1 MTGRAGRQPIRAWV
15 EAAAKGE
22 ARGPLAAGWRGA
34 LAPASWLYA
43 GAMAIRR
50 RAYGCGLV
58 RVSAAPVPV
67 ISVGNVTAGGTGKTP
82 FVEWLARE
90 LLAIGRQP
98 AIVSRGYR
106 AGVEDTNDE
115 HRVLAANLADVPH
128 VLDAQ
133 RSRGAAAAVDKY
145 GADCII
151 LDDGFQHLAL
161 KRDLDLVLVDASRPF
176 GNGMLLPAGVLR
188 EPVKQLARAGV
199 VVLSRVDA
207 VSRECLDEVRAAID
221 LAAPGVPLIE
231 CAHAPVA
238 LHELASDREESPAWL
253 SGRSI
258 FWFCG
263 IGNPTGFVSTLER
276 LGAHVAGGKA
286 FPDHHRYVAEDLPV
300 LADAAA
306 DAGAGVLVTTQKDR
320 VKLHMSDEWRVP
332 TYWLKVAMRI
342 ARNEGLLVQAIAATL
357 RQPGEPDT

>member
-1 MTGRAGRQPIRAWV
+1 MMTPRGPGRLWPWLEGV
-15 EAAAKGE
+15 AKGDV
-22 ARGPLAAGWRGA
+22 RGLLAALYRWC
-34 LAPASWLYA
+34 LWPASCAYRWVVSGRRHCYRIGVLRQH
-43 GAMAIRR
+43 AI
-50 RAYGCGLV
+50 
-58 RVSAAPVPV
+58 SVPV
-67 ISVGNVTAGGTGKTP
+67 LSVGNITVGGTGKTP
-82 FVEWLARE
+82 FVEWLARH
-90 LLAIGRQP
+90 LQSLGRCP
-98 AIVSRGYR
+98 AIVSRGYGAR
-106 AGVEDTNDE
+106 GQEGNDE
-115 HRVLAANLADVPH
+115 HQLLAQNLPNVPH
-128 VLDAQ
+128 ALDPR
-133 RSRGAAAAVDKY
+133 RSRGAANAVDKF